1 MEMQSLATKWKSWVY
16 KRMAKF
22 SLQDTSNPQEMAE
35 DFESITDLEW
45 SYFSSLS
52 FQFSWHAKKIISKKV
67 KFMPKLI
74 EPVIQ
79 FQMHNI
85 SFFSFRGWKS
95 KIKPA
100 TYSPSCSSIFKNQ
113 KESERDWT
121 GKEQFIG
128 SQNGLD

>member
-1 MEMQSLATKWKSWVY
+1 
-16 KRMAKF
+16 MAKF
-22 SLQDTSNPQEMAE
+22 SLQDTLSAQEMAE
-35 DFESITDLEW
+35 GFESITDLEW

-52 FQFSWHAKKIISKKV
+52 FKFSWHAKKIISKKV

-79 FQMHNI
+79 FQMHKHNI
-85 SFFSFRGWKS
+85 SFFSLRDWKN
-95 KIKPA
+95 KIKPT

-113 KESERDWT
+113 KESERDWI
-121 GKEQFIG
+121 GEEQFIG